1 MAKKITEK
9 CQNPYVQQDLGDPKS
24 ENFGF
29 SLSEADGSPGMSSR
43 RGAASVS
50 SGPSGAEIDDNQISS
65 K

>member
-1 MAKKITEK
+1 MTQKIIGNW
-9 CQNPYVQQDLGDPKS
+9 QNPYVQQDLGDPKS
-24 ENFGF
+24 EIFWF
-29 SLSEADGSPGMSSR
+29 LLSEAEGSPGMSSR